1 MSDGSSSKVALADA
15 EATERGLREQ
25 ISDLVH
31 ARSRADTEARR
42 LADRATLPGAHAEL
56 SEIAGRYSRQSEL
69 LATEIETLRSSLRAA
84 EAELER
90 LRAPAPE
97 A

>member
-1 MSDGSSSKVALADA
+1 MSGALADA

-31 ARSRADTEARR
+31 ARSRADGEARR
-42 LADRATLPGAHAEL
+42 LADRATLAGAHEEL
-56 SEIAGRYSRQSEL
+56 AEIAGRYERQREL

-90 LRAPAPE
+90 LRAPA

>member
-1 MSDGSSSKVALADA
+1 MPDDALAAA

-31 ARSRADTEARR
+31 ARSRADAEAKR
-42 LADRATLPGAHAEL
+42 LSERALLPGAHEEL
-56 SEIAGRYSRQSEL
+56 AQIAGRYERQSAL

-90 LRAPAPE
+90 LRAPE